1 MRVNYVVGVFE
12 DVAIAFFTLA
22 KRRFDLFAFLNLLDQ
37 HLVGCGELCGAL
49 FDASLELCADLAKLV
64 QIVSGSVIDCRHRCV
79 KRSDLWRV
87 DLTWARSTGEK
98 GQRTHYK
105 CVQPDRA

>member
-1 MRVNYVVGVFE
+1 VN
-12 DVAIAFFTLA
+12 
-22 KRRFDLFAFLNLLDQ
+22 
-37 HLVGCGELCGAL
+37 
-49 FDASLELCADLAKLV
+49 LAKLV
-64 QIVSGSVIDCRHRCV
+64 QVVSGSVIDCRHRCV

-98 GQRTHYK
+98 GQRTHDK